1 MTRQDWIELF
11 EEIVGRKPNPVEL
24 KLGEASDFDFKKIA
38 EIVAIS
44 SENQISSQQ
53 FKTISA
59 VKPSIWKKSEMWYR
73 NLPFKKRYGL
83 YGLVFLVL
91 AGAGLGIVATN
102 SGPDKLIQ
110 ELNQAVTSHNYDKVA
125 RLLSTDEELWSREDV
140 RYYLEY
146 LEDEKIDWTESL
158 GNLASSS
165 EEDKIYYDEAG
176 NRLFGLEESGRTL
189 GLFPEYRLAAYP
201 IEVKLESNLSELSID
216 GRVIPK
222 GEVVSLGF
230 QKLGTKPHIMKAK
243 TDAGELESE
252 FRFPF
257 KQARDNQ
264 LDMDL
269 KTQSLTLQARIQS
282 DIAGLEDTKLQ
293 VNGKSVGGGLSPKLT
308 VVEGQELE
316 VYATFN
322 YSGNSYATEKKKIHV
337 QPKQTSVS
345 VDLKLEQETSKKLA
359 EQVRQ
364 KEEDRKAAEA
374 EAARQAELARQEAER
389 QAAEERRN
397 AAYVSDV
404 ESALYR
410 YRSAINAA
418 LNGNNSGLAS
428 IFTSPSNATYLKL
441 VEDMVPDLRS
451 QGLKRY
457 DSGGDTI
464 TITRVDGDIIEAT
477 STFTTSAYFRDS
489 SKDYQMMVT
498 RHYVFQRSGNML
510 YFQSIDL

>member
-1 MTRQDWIELF
+1 M
-11 EEIVGRKPNPVEL
+11 
-24 KLGEASDFDFKKIA
+24 
-38 EIVAIS
+38 
-44 SENQISSQQ
+44 
-53 FKTISA
+53 
-59 VKPSIWKKSEMWYR
+59 
-73 NLPFKKRYGL
+73 
-83 YGLVFLVL
+83 
-91 AGAGLGIVATN
+91 
-102 SGPDKLIQ
+102 
-110 ELNQAVTSHNYDKVA
+110 
-125 RLLSTDEELWSREDV
+125 
-140 RYYLEY
+140 
-146 LEDEKIDWTESL
+146 
-158 GNLASSS
+158 
-165 EEDKIYYDEAG
+165 
-176 NRLFGLEESGRTL
+176 
-189 GLFPEYRLAAYP
+189 
-201 IEVKLESNLSELSID
+201 
-216 GRVIPK
+216 
-222 GEVVSLGF
+222 
-230 QKLGTKPHIMKAK
+230 
-243 TDAGELESE
+243 
-252 FRFPF
+252 
-257 KQARDNQ
+257 
-264 LDMDL
+264 
-269 KTQSLTLQARIQS
+269 TLQARIQS
-282 DIAGLEDTKLQ
+282 DIANLEDAKLQ

-316 VYATFN
+316 IYATFN

-337 QPKQTSVS
+337 QSKQTSVS
-345 VDLKLEQETSKKLA
+345 VDLKLEQETEKKLA

-397 AAYVSDV
+397 ATYVSDV

-441 VEDMVPDLRS
+441 IEDMVPDLRS

-489 SKDYQMMVT
+489 SKDYQMTVT
-498 RHYVFQRSGNML
+498 RHYVFQRSGNTL